1 MSEKTKVIVVTEQYL
16 QQFKAE
22 LLSEIKELLKAENP
36 KNTLNQMLEI
46 ETWLKSSDVKRQL
59 RISTGTLQNMRKNG
73 TIPYFKVGGSL
84 RYKQDDIDTLLR

>member
-22 LLSEIKELLKAENP
+22 LLSEIKGLLKAENS

>member
-22 LLSEIKELLKAENP
+22 LLSEIKELLKAENS

-73 TIPYFKVGGSL
+73 IIPYFKVGGSL
-84 RYKQDDIDTLLR
+84 RYKQDDIDALLR